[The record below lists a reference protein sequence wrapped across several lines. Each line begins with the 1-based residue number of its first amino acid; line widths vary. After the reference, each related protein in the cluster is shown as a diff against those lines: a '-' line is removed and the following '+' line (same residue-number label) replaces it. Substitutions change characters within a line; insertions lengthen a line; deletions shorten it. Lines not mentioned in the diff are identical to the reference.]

1 MTWGRRKSSLKLA
14 KNQHPLVFPSPT
26 DNSLSLFFSIS
37 ATTTTSYICQRQPPI
52 DQLLPPAPLWSNDKN
67 HHRSHYAFPLS
78 STGFCF
84 FLPQSSPTTISS
96 TKAFWATDR
105 TSSSR
110 PRPPRQATS
119 PLLLLLFLP
128 PRMVHCLHAE
138 QEFILHV
145 WDNLIILWVGLG

>member
-14 KNQHPLVFPSPT
+14 KNQHPLVFPSPA

-37 ATTTTSYICQRQPPI
+37 ATTTTTTSYICQRQPPI
-52 DQLLPPAPLWSNDKN
+52 DQLLPPAPSWSNDKN

-84 FLPQSSPTTISS
+84 FLSQPLPTTISFI
-96 TKAFWATDR
+96 KAFWATDR

-128 PRMVHCLHAE
+128 LVW
-138 QEFILHV
+138 FIV
-145 WDNLIILWVGLG
+145 CMQNENSFYMYETI